1 MKPEE
6 IIRAATYMLAVDGK
20 IDAAEA
26 QFLQR
31 LCRQFNVPEAFI
43 RTAISQMQAG
53 NVTFTLPEKPEEQ
66 IRLFDVLAQAAAAD
80 GQIAPQ
86 ELDRLQALAAKI
98 GLPEHA
104 VISTLKRHAKKPTV
118 ARSLS
123 EVEGAGKPKAEAAS
137 QSALRLHS
145 GRERQSATQRCPK
158 CGYEFPENETS
169 CLACGI
175 VIAKYLK
182 SFNSSET
189 DTETSERA
197 SSLKMTEQ
205 HSDSAGVLRSGVK
218 LLFFVSLLLFGVAYC
233 QQSKLPPS
241 SSVLKPLYQE
251 PLQTEVK
258 QPPFQVK
265 AGGTEY
271 TIKPLYSY
279 ELAGLIV
286 SYHHSASFADYYH
299 ELWGDKL
306 NLKDICVVWGSNIT
320 TNAYRESKF
329 KSAPFMCYWWVP
341 DDVPFD
347 QTKISNNHLITEK
360 KALARQIMRARKGD
374 QIYLKGFLAEY
385 STADG
390 FHRGTSTTRTD
401 TWNGACETIYL
412 SEFRIL
418 KAANTGWRG
427 LASLSKWLL
436 IGSAGMW
443 AFLLAR
449 DIFQTA
455 GDYVKKK
462 ERQG

>member
-31 LCRQFNVPEAFI
+31 LCRRFNVPEAFI
-43 RTAISQMQAG
+43 QTAISQMQAG
-53 NVTFTLPEKPEEQ
+53 NVTLTLPQTPDEQ
-66 IRLFDVLAQAAAAD
+66 IRLFDLLAQAASAD

-86 ELDRLQALAAKI
+86 ELNRLQALAAKI

-104 VISTLKRHAKKPTV
+104 VTSTLKRHAKKPVTV
-118 ARSLS
+118 RP
-123 EVEGAGKPKAEAAS
+123 EPVEGQVKPTDKT
-137 QSALRLHS
+137 ALRQPIQQTQNT
-145 GRERQSATQRCPK
+145 GERIARKAPPSTQRCPK
-158 CGYEFPENETS
+158 CAHEFPANETS
-169 CLACGI
+169 CPACGI
-175 VIAKYLK
+175 VLAKYLK
-182 SFNSSET
+182 SFNDGDADDEIA
-189 DTETSERA
+189 ERA
-197 SSLKMTEQ
+197 SSKMAEQ
-205 HSDSAGVLRSGVK
+205 RSDSAGLLKNGIK

-233 QQSKLPPS
+233 QQSKLPPQS
-241 SSVLKPLYQE
+241 AVLKPLYEE
-251 PLQTEVK
+251 PVQKEVK

-279 ELAGLIV
+279 ELAGLVV

-320 TNAYRESKF
+320 TNAYRKSKF

-341 DDVPFD
+341 NDVPFD
-347 QTKISNNHLITEK
+347 QTKISNNHLISEK
-360 KALARQIMRARKGD
+360 KAINRQILRVKTED

-390 FHRGTSTTRTD
+390 FHRGTSTTRED

-412 SEFRIL
+412 SEFRVL
-418 KAANTGWRG
+418 KAANIGWRL
-427 LASLSKWLL
+427 LAFLSKWLL
-436 IGSAGMW
+436 IASASLW
-443 AFLLAR
+443 AFLFVK

-455 GDYVKKK
+455 GEYTT
-462 ERQG
+462 R